1 MNYDFTKLID
11 NVQEEGLNEVLIQP
25 YRSASFVNLGEEN
38 LGNAN
43 LAWGQNFFD
52 LVLKSGPY
60 YTSSDR
66 LQYDYENLKN
76 NYQCVGNGFL
86 YCTNSEGHEILLQRY
101 ISQYFSIDYMSVS
114 DINDPQYE
122 MSFCTVFENETGK
135 FITVGAKHAHAF
147 IESSYF
153 SYESSDGDQDDLD
166 VRDLHTETVSVVSDP
181 IKLVTFMKNYFT
193 KIETENNERGN

>member
-1 MNYDFTKLID
+1 MNYNFTTLFD
-11 NVQEEGLNEVLIQP
+11 NVQEEGMNDVLIQP
-25 YRSASFVNLGEEN
+25 YRSASFVSLGEEN

-43 LAWGQNFFD
+43 LTWGQNFFD

-60 YTSSDR
+60 YTSSGR
-66 LQYDYENLKN
+66 LQLDYEILKN
-76 NYQCVGNGFL
+76 NYQCAGNGFL
-86 YCTNSEGHEILLQRY
+86 HCTNSEGHEIVLQRFE
-101 ISQYFSIDYMSVS
+101 SQYFSIDYVAVS
-114 DINDPQYE
+114 DTNDAQYE

-135 FITVGAKHAHAF
+135 FITLGAKQTHAF

-153 SYESSDGDQDDLD
+153 SYESSDGDQSDLD

-193 KIETENNERGN
+193 KIETENNERVN